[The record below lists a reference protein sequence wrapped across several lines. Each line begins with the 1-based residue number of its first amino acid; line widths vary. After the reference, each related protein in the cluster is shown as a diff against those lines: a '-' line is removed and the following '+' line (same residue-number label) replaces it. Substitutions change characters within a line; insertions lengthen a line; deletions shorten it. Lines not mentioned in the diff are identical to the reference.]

1 MNTCHYSMIYIF
13 IQEDIVSLL
22 EVFFLKSPPKPKC
35 YPMLILVSIDA
46 LEQLLP
52 LDEMEA
58 TSQRRAILRAHNHY

>member
-1 MNTCHYSMIYIF
+1 MIYIF

-22 EVFFLKSPPKPKC
+22 EVFFLYSPPKPKR

-46 LEQLLP
+46 PEQLFP

-58 TSQRRAILRAHNHY
+58 TSQRRATLRAHNHY